1 MDEFSQS
8 QLDLMGDPGGVSVRP
23 LKPNAPLQGKSLSP
37 SVDELRAYAAKTAKE
52 KGLDPA
58 VFLGLIDQESGWNVR
73 ARSKKGARGLTQ
85 MLPDTAAEVGVK
97 NLDDPLEQIAGGAEY
112 LARQL
117 KRYGGDYEK
126 ALAAYNAGPG
136 AVDKHG
142 GIPPFS
148 ETQQYVP
155 SVLAHA
161 KRNRGDMP
169 ADSRPALWQD
179 VAADPDVKAMSDDDY
194 NALRQRYF
202 ENVIAPELDTG
213 DVKEVHEAFMDRTKR
228 PGAVEKMLQ
237 GARDLLSRAA
247 EPGQSGDVLRG
258 TPAQPAGAQDALSI
272 DQGFGNMPDLAT
284 PSATAPEAVA
294 PEAPAPGLNADQ
306 VDVIMQGLNK
316 RATEAAQK
324 GDATFWVE
332 PGERKAL
339 REYLAQLPPNELAK
353 LAQRQ
358 DAAGATVRGIV
369 QGGGDW
375 GEGIKGAQTTLTD
388 GPMVDDYGNTLSA
401 DEGGG
406 EPSQMSKGLVSG
418 VIGMKQMGAAAAQV
432 PAYGAILSQMQMLTG
447 FDEIDAGK
455 SPKGESDFVDQRLKM
470 YREASPAAR
479 EQMRQTYLKHLSES
493 TQFMGVLNSSWAQ
506 YEQEL
511 KQTAGRVPN
520 ATDIRDVQGFADWF
534 AFNAGQAIPY
544 MGAAVLSGLLA
555 GPTGLAAFGY
565 GTGVGDIHSGNL
577 EKGVGV
583 EGVGAALIGGVP
595 YAALEFLGPGGRMV
609 RNAVSQKVME
619 KVAEGYFKR
628 LGKEIPANMLEEF
641 INEAGQ
647 EFVKDASVASS
658 TGDLVLTEE
667 NLVKWFNAGMAG
679 VAGAPMATTAINTA
693 EHVAAKAKGDLEQ
706 RKREITQPE
715 QAEPSTKKPEAKKPE
730 QRAEP
735 DGRVEPS
742 LKSEPGDV
750 GGPTEPTM
758 KGEAPADLGGRPD
771 PKNKPVPVQARGI
784 ADAESHTAT
793 DEPSIADDGPTIG
806 EAIDES
812 APDTAE
818 PKLRAGENVEGVTV
832 ESKREAPIVAFR
844 KEAAKIEA
852 ALPPVEDGYVRLWR
866 GNRPGEEGS
875 NPSFTTSLSG
885 IALPFQKAYGGKLT
899 YVDVPKEKLEEYAQ
913 GRAAATDEEF
923 TVPADI
929 AKQARLAEPR
939 AQDAPKTAEPA
950 QTAEPEGEKTGLTET
965 PEPAKA
971 KRSRLLKDPVAQ
983 QEPKAEEAPKT
994 AEPAAQQTAEPE
1006 KAERQDEAP
1015 KPKRSRMLKEERAE
1029 PTLKEAP
1036 QTAEPAR
1043 TKTEQATA
1051 QAAAEESTAQQ
1062 TEQETKAAPADR
1074 FDGQYGKGMT
1084 TFNARQQQKRLQ
1096 SEKPELDWKIEPL
1109 EEHGPDRFSVVG
1121 YPRQADKPNLASAE
1135 SQAERQEKDD
1145 KQRDRELSNAISET
1159 LTTANAQ
1166 QQAAAK
1172 RVLKHAGPL
1181 GISNPKVV
1189 LEQVQAAGY
1198 ESGPDFGDGPEMSSP
1213 LEMDDL
1219 IPERA
1224 QLVEDIAKAVAAD
1237 PTVLPM
1243 PESVIPVQPAKVGKE
1258 KLTAAKPKPI
1268 DQAAVRQE
1276 ILRQAFGA
1284 PHIRAALDQ
1293 GARDHK
1299 TGSRRLEAIIS
1310 EMRDLMGGPKTYG
1323 SRLPAMGEAARRT
1336 RAGSPHEAVAH
1347 PTRAGHWV
1355 VQPIVNRPVIL
1366 NPEVRAELERMA
1378 KNAGWAEKGGRLLR
1392 DESDNEVETG
1402 RVIGRTTWVP
1412 KEDWWAQR
1420 GVNLNEEQTRKAV
1433 QKALAGEPLGSREQ
1447 KLIDYMTRVAKDTV
1461 EQVEAAV
1468 ARLDAQGLGAQ
1479 DLSADDP
1486 FAVAA
1491 DLESAGLSSTAQDI
1505 VDHDLVAKAMQINPD
1520 AVEAIPDS
1528 LEPNAFMDRI
1538 REIIDEPQSEAQG
1551 GREDNAGAPSEEPQ
1565 GGPAADTG
1573 VLAEVA
1579 QTKKRK
1585 LRQPKSLD
1593 RINVLVPARTADGEE
1608 SVVEMPADE
1617 ALSRLEATRQKLKE
1631 LLDCLLS

>member
-23 LKPNAPLQGKSLSP
+23 LKPKAPMQARPLSP

-169 ADSRPALWQD
+169 ADPRPALWQD

-258 TPAQPAGAQDALSI
+258 TPAQPASGQDALGI

-284 PSATAPEAVA
+284 PSATAPEEAA
-294 PEAPAPGLNADQ
+294 PDAPAPGLNADQ
-306 VDVIMQGLNK
+306 VDVIMQGLNQ
-316 RATEAAQK
+316 RSTEAARRGEK
-324 GDATFWVE
+324 TFWVE
-332 PGERKAL
+332 PSERKAL

-375 GEGIKGAQTTLTD
+375 GEGIKSAQTTLTD

-470 YREASPAAR
+470 YREASPEAR
-479 EQMRQTYLKHLSES
+479 EQMRQTYLKHLSKS

-511 KQTAGRVPN
+511 KQTAGRAPN

-583 EGVGAALIGGVP
+583 EGVGAALVGGVP

-667 NLVKWFNAGMAG
+667 NLLKWFNAGMAG

-706 RKREITQPE
+706 RKREITQPD
-715 QAEPSTKKPEAKKPE
+715 QAEPSAKKPEAKKPAAKTPK
-730 QRAEP
+730 QKAEP
-735 DGRVEPS
+735 DGRVEPN

-758 KGEAPADLGGRPD
+758 DGEAPADLGGRPD

-784 ADAESHTAT
+784 ADAESHTST

-806 EAIDES
+806 DAIDES

-818 PKLRAGENVEGVTV
+818 PKLRAGENVDGVKV
-832 ESKREAPIVAFR
+832 ESKAE
-844 KEAAKIEA
+844 
-852 ALPPVEDGYVRLWR
+852 
-866 GNRPGEEGS
+866 
-875 NPSFTTSLSG
+875 
-885 IALPFQKAYGGKLT
+885 
-899 YVDVPKEKLEEYAQ
+899 
-913 GRAAATDEEF
+913 
-923 TVPADI
+923 PADGEP
-929 AKQARLAEPR
+929 AAPLESKPAEPR

-950 QTAEPEGEKTGLTET
+950 QTAEPE
-965 PEPAKA
+965 
-971 KRSRLLKDPVAQ
+971 
-983 QEPKAEEAPKT
+983 
-994 AEPAAQQTAEPE
+994 
-1006 KAERQDEAP
+1006 KAERPAEEP

-1043 TKTEQATA
+1043 TQTEQATA
-1051 QAAAEESTAQQ
+1051 QAAAEESTVQQQ
-1062 TEQETKAAPADR
+1062 TEQEAKAAPADR

-1096 SEKPELDWKIEPL
+1096 AEKPELDWKVEPL
-1109 EEHGPDRFSVVG
+1109 EEHGPDRYSVVG
-1121 YPRQADKPNLASAE
+1121 YPRQADKPNLTSAE

-1198 ESGPDFGDGPEMSSP
+1198 ESSPDFGDGPELSSP

-1237 PTVLPM
+1237 PSVLPM

-1378 KNAGWAEKGGRLLR
+1378 RNAGWAEKGGRLLR
-1392 DESDNEVETG
+1392 DESDNEVGTG
-1402 RVIGRTTWVP
+1402 RVIGRTAWVP

-1420 GVNLNEEQTRKAV
+1420 GVNLNEAQTRKAV

-1447 KLIDYMTRVAKDTV
+1447 KLIDYMTRAAKDTV

-1491 DLESAGLSSTAQDI
+1491 DLESAGLSSTAQNI

-1528 LEPNAFMDRI
+1528 LEPDAFMDRI

-1551 GREDNAGAPSEEPQ
+1551 GREDDAGAPSEESQ

-1579 QTKKRK
+1579 QTKKRR